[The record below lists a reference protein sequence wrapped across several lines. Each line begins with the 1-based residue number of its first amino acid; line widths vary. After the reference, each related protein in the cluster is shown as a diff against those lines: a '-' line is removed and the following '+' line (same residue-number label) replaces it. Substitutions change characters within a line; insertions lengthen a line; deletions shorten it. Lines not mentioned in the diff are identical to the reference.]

1 MVEIKRRSPVSFD
14 VRTVKSV
21 VRDNWTVVLE
31 YGDEGDGPYVTDL
44 SHKARWDV
52 QSADIGD
59 ISPLATPIPDA
70 PGACILENG
79 VLINRMNRT
88 QAAVWS
94 LLDNS
99 VMPDGPEYTDVTDST
114 VFLALFGKNTFS
126 ITEKLTALD
135 FMVPR
140 KKTPFLLQGP
150 FSHVPCQ
157 LVALD
162 IGEDRPGLLF
172 TCSWGY
178 AHDMVHA
185 VMDAGAE
192 FELRPAGEETF
203 IRWIIN
209 QLGKINQTK
218 RGWTRKR

>member
-14 VRTVKSV
+14 ARIVKSE

-31 YGDEGDGPYVTDL
+31 YGDEGDGPRLTDL

-52 QSADIGD
+52 QSARIGD
-59 ISPLATPIPDA
+59 FSPLGIPIPDA
-70 PGACILENG
+70 PGVSVLENG
-79 VLINRMNRT
+79 VMINRMNRT
-88 QAAVWS
+88 QAAIWN
-94 LLDNS
+94 LLEKS
-99 VMPDGPEYTDVTDST
+99 PVMPEGPEYTDVTDST
-114 VFLALFGKNTFS
+114 VFLALFGKNVFS

-135 FMVPR
+135 FKDPR

-162 IGEDRPGLLF
+162 VGEDRPGLLF
-172 TCSWGY
+172 TCSRGY

-185 VMDAGAE
+185 IMDAGAE
-192 FELRPAGEETF
+192 FGPRPAGEEAF
-203 IRWIIN
+203 VRWIE
-209 QLGKINQTK
+209 G
-218 RGWTRKR
+218 G